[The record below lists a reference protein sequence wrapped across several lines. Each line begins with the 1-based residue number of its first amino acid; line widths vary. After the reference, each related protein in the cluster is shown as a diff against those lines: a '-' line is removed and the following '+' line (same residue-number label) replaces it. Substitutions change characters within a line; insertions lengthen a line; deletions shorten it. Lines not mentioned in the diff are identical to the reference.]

1 MVAGRNSMK
10 DGFACSTI
18 PALAMPIS
26 FALCLAAFVAHAAD
40 PPGAWSIKSHL
51 PEPRG
56 ETAVAAANG
65 KLYVLGGATLD
76 RESSPLAEEY
86 DLLTDQWRVLAP
98 IPRATSHPGVAALN
112 GKLYVVGGFTANVHS
127 GALDT
132 VFEYDP
138 ATGAWRSLAPLAKP
152 RGSVGVAPLNGKL
165 HAVGGRGLDRVTVA
179 THEIFDPASGKWSPA
194 APLPAARDHLAV
206 VAAAGKLHV
215 IGGRTNNNTT
225 DNTARHDVYDP
236 ATDRWSKAAPMPTA
250 RSAPGATLVNDQI
263 LVVGG
268 ECDRGRTFNQNE
280 AYDIKADRWVTLASP
295 VGRHGFGGASLGD
308 GVYFAGGNKGCGGGD
323 MTDELLLF
331 RLR

>member
-1 MVAGRNSMK
+1 MNHGSIRGHVSGV
-10 DGFACSTI
+10 F
-18 PALAMPIS
+18 LPIS
-26 FALCLAAFVAHAAD
+26 LGLCLVAFAARAAD

-51 PEPRG
+51 PQPRG
-56 ETAVAAANG
+56 ETAIAVANG

-86 DLLTDQWRVLAP
+86 DPLTDQWRVLAP

-112 GKLYVVGGFTANVHS
+112 GKLYVVGGFTANIHA

-152 RGSVGVAPLNGKL
+152 RGSVGVAALNGKL
-165 HAVGGRGLDRVTVA
+165 HAIGGRGLDRVTVA
-179 THEIFDPASGKWSPA
+179 THEVFDPASGKWSPA
-194 APLPAARDHLAV
+194 APLPAARDHLVV
-206 VAAAGKLHV
+206 VAAADKLHV

-250 RSAPGATLVNDQI
+250 RSAPAAALVNDQI

-280 AYDIKADRWVTLASP
+280 AYDTTANRWIALASP

-308 GVYFAGGNKGCGGGD
+308 DAYFAGGNKGCGGGD